1 MDVPKNNT
9 NNVYYNYH
17 VFHQNQNAENHSKN
31 QLNVFSD
38 SEDDKILKFQTELK
52 NNENKFISNS
62 FPNQQQ
68 NNNLFHFNF
77 SEDLIEPYKKSY
89 SEIKQNSSVYNNIS
103 FEEKIKE
110 NNLHYVGFE
119 NKYGENSCYINVIL
133 HFLYIFPSVNE
144 FLIKF
149 YKTRLDKF
157 INTINNGIN
166 SKNNIDYF
174 LFTLGKTLFEYQKIL
189 SNYNNKD
196 ITILSTSEL
205 RQCLELIS
213 NNYFQLNKVGDP
225 VEFLTSLL
233 NEINKYNNLEIHN
246 DFFINLIEEKKC
258 NFCLNKNEIKKYDE
272 NNFIYFV
279 SINEIIQ
286 NINKENIT
294 FENYSH
300 QLFKFSKINSSKC
313 ESKCK
318 QCGNTLKNQ
327 IKYINETFPTFLLL
341 NCIWNKRKPDL
352 DDVIK
357 FLYLLSLE
365 DNINNLFCCDIK
377 NKENSLY
384 NLLGMILYSP
394 ALSHFVNVIFNF
406 EKNVFVMYNDDK
418 IKEIQ
423 TIHDVYKEMTSE
435 QIKKNPERY
444 YYPVL
449 LIYYKEII
457 YNDKK
462 TVILNNYTSYHSNQL
477 EEECLKAKNSHIP
490 LTDEQKKQN
499 LIELEMAQ
507 RRIERN
513 RRYSMNEKY
522 NSFGMNIEEED
533 DIKEN
538 NIIFPEFNS
547 NKNKLLKSEEK
558 NKENNNMIL
567 EEKTQKENT
576 EKKRTNKRYGT
587 LNTNHKNYHFQKFA
601 NFDFFQ
607 DIL

>member
-1 MDVPKNNT
+1 MDAPNNFT
-9 NNVYYNYH
+9 NIGFFNNHEFQQSQNV
-17 VFHQNQNAENHSKN
+17 EDHSQA
-31 QLNVFSD
+31 QLNLSSG
-38 SEDDKILKFQTELK
+38 SEKDKILQFQTELE
-52 NNENKFISNS
+52 NNEKKFISKS
-62 FPNQQQ
+62 FPNQHE
-68 NNNLFHFNF
+68 NTNLFHFSF
-77 SEDLIEPYKKSY
+77 SDDLIESDKNSSSKL
-89 SEIKQNSSVYNNIS
+89 KQNFSLYNNIS
-103 FEEKIKE
+103 YVEKIKE
-110 NNLHYVGFE
+110 NSMHYVGFE

-149 YKTRLDKF
+149 YKTKLDNF
-157 INTINNGIN
+157 INTINNDIN

-196 ITILSTSEL
+196 VTILNTSEL
-205 RQCLELIS
+205 RQCLQLIS
-213 NNYFQLNKVGDP
+213 NNYFPLNKVGDP

-258 NFCLNKNEIKKYDE
+258 NSCLNKNEIKKYDE
-272 NNFIYFV
+272 NNFIYYV

-286 NINKENIT
+286 NINKENIN

-300 QLFKFSKINSSKC
+300 QLFKFSQINTSKC

-327 IKYINETFPTFLLL
+327 IKFINETFPTYLLL

-352 DDVIK
+352 NDVIK

-365 DNINNLFCCDIK
+365 DNITNLFFCEIK
-377 NKENSLY
+377 NKEIGLY

-394 ALSHFVNVIFNF
+394 ALSHYINVIFNF
-406 EKNVFVMYNDDK
+406 EKNIFVMYDDDK
-418 IKEIQ
+418 IKEIP

-462 TVILNNYTSYHSNQL
+462 TVLLNNYTSYHSNQL

-490 LTDEQKKQN
+490 LTEEQKKQN
-499 LIELEMAQ
+499 LIELEIAQ

-513 RRYSMNEKY
+513 RRYSMNQTN
-522 NSFGMNIEEED
+522 NSFSMHIEEEN
-533 DIKEN
+533 DIKEQN
-538 NIIFPEFNS
+538 KLFPEINDNRS
-547 NKNKLLKSEEK
+547 KLLKSEEK
-558 NKENNNMIL
+558 SKENNNMIL

-576 EKKRTNKRYGT
+576 EKKRTNKRFGT
-587 LNTNHKNYHFQKFA
+587 QNINHKYYHFQ

>member
-1 MDVPKNNT
+1 MDAPNNFT
-9 NNVYYNYH
+9 NIGFFNNHEFQQSQNV
-17 VFHQNQNAENHSKN
+17 EDHSQA
-31 QLNVFSD
+31 QLNLSSD
-38 SEDDKILKFQTELK
+38 SEKDKILQFQTELE
-52 NNENKFISNS
+52 NNEKKFISKS
-62 FPNQQQ
+62 FPNQHE
-68 NNNLFHFNF
+68 NTNLFHFSF
-77 SEDLIEPYKKSY
+77 SDDLIESDKNSSSKL
-89 SEIKQNSSVYNNIS
+89 KQNFSLYNNIS
-103 FEEKIKE
+103 FVEKIKE
-110 NNLHYVGFE
+110 NSMHYVGFE

-149 YKTRLDKF
+149 YKTKLDNF
-157 INTINNGIN
+157 INTINNDIN

-174 LFTLGKTLFEYQKIL
+174 LFILGKTLFEYQKIL

-196 ITILSTSEL
+196 VTILNTSEL
-205 RQCLELIS
+205 RQCLQLIS
-213 NNYFQLNKVGDP
+213 NNYFPLNKVGDP

-258 NFCLNKNEIKKYDE
+258 NSCLNKNEIKKYDE
-272 NNFIYFV
+272 NNFIYYV

-286 NINKENIT
+286 NINKENIN

-300 QLFKFSKINSSKC
+300 QLFKFSQINTSKC

-327 IKYINETFPTFLLL
+327 IKFINETFPTYLLL

-352 DDVIK
+352 NDVIK

-365 DNINNLFCCDIK
+365 DNITNLFFCEIK
-377 NKENSLY
+377 NKEIGLY

-394 ALSHFVNVIFNF
+394 ALSHYINVIFNF
-406 EKNVFVMYNDDK
+406 EKNIFVMYDDDK
-418 IKEIQ
+418 IKEIP

-462 TVILNNYTSYHSNQL
+462 TVLLNNYTSYHSNQL

-490 LTDEQKKQN
+490 LTEEQKKQN
-499 LIELEMAQ
+499 LIELEIAQ

-513 RRYSMNEKY
+513 RRYSMNQTN
-522 NSFGMNIEEED
+522 NSFSMHIEEEN
-533 DIKEN
+533 DIKEQN
-538 NIIFPEFNS
+538 KLFPEINDNRS
-547 NKNKLLKSEEK
+547 KLLKSEEK
-558 NKENNNMIL
+558 SKENNNMIL

-576 EKKRTNKRYGT
+576 EKKRTNKRFGT
-587 LNTNHKNYHFQKFA
+587 QNINHKYYHFQ

>member
-1 MDVPKNNT
+1 MDAPNNFT
-9 NNVYYNYH
+9 NIGFFNNHEFQQSQNV
-17 VFHQNQNAENHSKN
+17 EDHSQA
-31 QLNVFSD
+31 QLNLSSD
-38 SEDDKILKFQTELK
+38 SEKDKILQFQTELE
-52 NNENKFISNS
+52 NNEKKFISKS
-62 FPNQQQ
+62 FPNQHE
-68 NNNLFHFNF
+68 NTNLFHFSF
-77 SEDLIEPYKKSY
+77 SDDLIESDKNNKNS
-89 SEIKQNSSVYNNIS
+89 SSKLKQNFSLYNNIS
-103 FEEKIKE
+103 FVEKIKE
-110 NNLHYVGFE
+110 NSMHYVGFE

-149 YKTRLDKF
+149 YKTKLDNF
-157 INTINNGIN
+157 INTINNDIN

-196 ITILSTSEL
+196 VTILNTSEL
-205 RQCLELIS
+205 RQCLQLIS
-213 NNYFQLNKVGDP
+213 NNYFPLNKVGDP

-258 NFCLNKNEIKKYDE
+258 NSCLNKNEIKKYDE
-272 NNFIYFV
+272 NNFIYYV

-286 NINKENIT
+286 NINKENIN

-300 QLFKFSKINSSKC
+300 QLFKFSQINTSKC

-327 IKYINETFPTFLLL
+327 IKFINETFPTYLLL

-352 DDVIK
+352 NDVIK

-365 DNINNLFCCDIK
+365 DNITNLFFCEIK
-377 NKENSLY
+377 NKEIGLY

-394 ALSHFVNVIFNF
+394 ALSHYINVIFNF
-406 EKNVFVMYNDDK
+406 EKNIFVMYDDDK
-418 IKEIQ
+418 IKEIP

-462 TVILNNYTSYHSNQL
+462 TVLLNNYTSYHSNQL

-490 LTDEQKKQN
+490 LTEEQKKQN
-499 LIELEMAQ
+499 LIELEIAQ

-513 RRYSMNEKY
+513 RRYSMNQTN
-522 NSFGMNIEEED
+522 NSFSMHIEEED
-533 DIKEN
+533 DIKEQN
-538 NIIFPEFNS
+538 KLFPEINDNRS
-547 NKNKLLKSEEK
+547 KLLKSEEK
-558 NKENNNMIL
+558 SKENNNMIL

-576 EKKRTNKRYGT
+576 EKKRTNKRFGT
-587 LNTNHKNYHFQKFA
+587 QNINHKYYHFQ

>member
-286 NINKENIT
+286 NINKENIN

-300 QLFKFSKINSSKC
+300 QLFKFSQINTSKC

-327 IKYINETFPTFLLL
+327 IKFINETFPTYLLL
-341 NCIWNKRKPDL
+341 NCVWNKRKPEIN
-352 DDVIK
+352 DVIK

-365 DNINNLFCCDIK
+365 DNITNLFFCEIK
-377 NKENSLY
+377 NKEIGLY

-394 ALSHFVNVIFNF
+394 ALSHYINVIFNF
-406 EKNVFVMYNDDK
+406 EKNIFVMYDDDK
-418 IKEIQ
+418 IKEIP
-423 TIHDVYKEMTSE
+423 TIHDVYK
-435 QIKKNPERY
+435 
-444 YYPVL
+444 
-449 LIYYKEII
+449 
-457 YNDKK
+457 
-462 TVILNNYTSYHSNQL
+462 
-477 EEECLKAKNSHIP
+477 
-490 LTDEQKKQN
+490 
-499 LIELEMAQ
+499 
-507 RRIERN
+507 
-513 RRYSMNEKY
+513 
-522 NSFGMNIEEED
+522 
-533 DIKEN
+533 
-538 NIIFPEFNS
+538 
-547 NKNKLLKSEEK
+547 
-558 NKENNNMIL
+558 
-567 EEKTQKENT
+567 
-576 EKKRTNKRYGT
+576 
-587 LNTNHKNYHFQKFA
+587 
-601 NFDFFQ
+601 
-607 DIL
+607 

>member
-1 MDVPKNNT
+1 MDAPNNFT
-9 NNVYYNYH
+9 NIGFFNNHEFQQSQNV
-17 VFHQNQNAENHSKN
+17 EDHSQA
-31 QLNVFSD
+31 QLNLSSD
-38 SEDDKILKFQTELK
+38 SEKDKILQFQEELE
-52 NNENKFISNS
+52 NNEKKFISKS
-62 FPNQQQ
+62 FPNQHE
-68 NNNLFHFNF
+68 NTNLFHFSF
-77 SEDLIEPYKKSY
+77 SDDLIESDKNSSSKL
-89 SEIKQNSSVYNNIS
+89 KQNFSLYNNIS
-103 FEEKIKE
+103 FVEKIKE
-110 NNLHYVGFE
+110 NSMHYVGFE

-149 YKTRLDKF
+149 YKTKLDNF
-157 INTINNGIN
+157 INTINNDIN

-196 ITILSTSEL
+196 VTILNTSEL
-205 RQCLELIS
+205 RQCLQLIS
-213 NNYFQLNKVGDP
+213 NNYFPLNKVGDP

-258 NFCLNKNEIKKYDE
+258 NSCLNKNEIKKYDE
-272 NNFIYFV
+272 NNFIYYV

-286 NINKENIT
+286 NINKENIN

-300 QLFKFSKINSSKC
+300 QLFKFSQINTSKC

-327 IKYINETFPTFLLL
+327 IKFINETFPTYLLL

-352 DDVIK
+352 NDVIK

-365 DNINNLFCCDIK
+365 DNITNLFFCEIK
-377 NKENSLY
+377 NKEIGLY

-394 ALSHFVNVIFNF
+394 ALSHYINVIFNF
-406 EKNVFVMYNDDK
+406 EKNIFVMYDDDK
-418 IKEIQ
+418 IKEIP

-462 TVILNNYTSYHSNQL
+462 TVLLNNYTSYHSNQL

-490 LTDEQKKQN
+490 LTEEQKKQN
-499 LIELEMAQ
+499 LIELEIAQ

-513 RRYSMNEKY
+513 RRYSMNQTN
-522 NSFGMNIEEED
+522 NSFSMHIEEEN
-533 DIKEN
+533 DIKEQN
-538 NIIFPEFNS
+538 KLFPEINDNRS
-547 NKNKLLKSEEK
+547 KLLKSEEK
-558 NKENNNMIL
+558 SKENNNMIL

-576 EKKRTNKRYGT
+576 EKKRTNKRFGT
-587 LNTNHKNYHFQKFA
+587 QNINHKYYHFQ

>member
-1 MDVPKNNT
+1 MDAPNNFT
-9 NNVYYNYH
+9 NIGFFNNHEFQQSQNV
-17 VFHQNQNAENHSKN
+17 EDHSQT
-31 QLNVFSD
+31 QLNLSSD
-38 SEDDKILKFQTELK
+38 SEKDKILQFQTELE
-52 NNENKFISNS
+52 NNEKKFISKS
-62 FPNQQQ
+62 FPNQHE
-68 NNNLFHFNF
+68 NTNLFHFSF
-77 SEDLIEPYKKSY
+77 SDDLIESDKNSTLKL
-89 SEIKQNSSVYNNIS
+89 KQNFSLYNNIS
-103 FEEKIKE
+103 FVEKIKE
-110 NNLHYVGFE
+110 NSMHYVGFE

-149 YKTRLDKF
+149 YKTKLDKF
-157 INTINNGIN
+157 INTINNDIN

-196 ITILSTSEL
+196 VTILNTSEL
-205 RQCLELIS
+205 RQCLQLIS
-213 NNYFQLNKVGDP
+213 NNYFPLNKVGDP

-258 NFCLNKNEIKKYDE
+258 NSCLNKNEIKKYDE
-272 NNFIYFV
+272 NNFIYYV

-286 NINKENIT
+286 NINKENIN
-294 FENYSH
+294 FEKYSH
-300 QLFKFSKINSSKC
+300 QLFKFSQINTSKC

-327 IKYINETFPTFLLL
+327 IKFINETFPTYLLL

-352 DDVIK
+352 NDVIK

-365 DNINNLFCCDIK
+365 DNITNLFFCEIK
-377 NKENSLY
+377 NKEIGLY

-394 ALSHFVNVIFNF
+394 ALSHYINVIFNF
-406 EKNVFVMYNDDK
+406 EKNIFVMYDDDK
-418 IKEIQ
+418 IKEIP

-462 TVILNNYTSYHSNQL
+462 TVLLNNYTSYHSNQL

-490 LTDEQKKQN
+490 LTEEQKKQN
-499 LIELEMAQ
+499 LIELEIAQ

-513 RRYSMNEKY
+513 RRYSMNQTN
-522 NSFGMNIEEED
+522 NSFSMHIEEEN
-533 DIKEN
+533 DIKEQN
-538 NIIFPEFNS
+538 KLFPEINDNRS
-547 NKNKLLKSEEK
+547 KLLKSEEK
-558 NKENNNMIL
+558 SKENNNMIL

-576 EKKRTNKRYGT
+576 EKKRTNKRFGT
-587 LNTNHKNYHFQKFA
+587 QNINHKYYHFQ

>member
-1 MDVPKNNT
+1 MDAPNNFT
-9 NNVYYNYH
+9 NIGFFNNHEFQQSQNV
-17 VFHQNQNAENHSKN
+17 EDHSQA
-31 QLNVFSD
+31 QLNLSSD
-38 SEDDKILKFQTELK
+38 SEKDKILQFQEELE
-52 NNENKFISNS
+52 NNEKKFISKS
-62 FPNQQQ
+62 FPNQHE
-68 NNNLFHFNF
+68 NTNLFHFSF
-77 SEDLIEPYKKSY
+77 SDDLIESDKNSSSKL
-89 SEIKQNSSVYNNIS
+89 KQNFSLYNNIS
-103 FEEKIKE
+103 FVEKIKE
-110 NNLHYVGFE
+110 NSMHYVGFE

-149 YKTRLDKF
+149 YKTKLDNF
-157 INTINNGIN
+157 INTINNDIN

-196 ITILSTSEL
+196 VTILNTSEL
-205 RQCLELIS
+205 RQCLQLIS
-213 NNYFQLNKVGDP
+213 NNYFPLNKVGDP

-258 NFCLNKNEIKKYDE
+258 NSCLNKNEIKKYDE
-272 NNFIYFV
+272 NNFIYYV

-286 NINKENIT
+286 NINKENIN

-300 QLFKFSKINSSKC
+300 QLFKFSQINTSKC

-327 IKYINETFPTFLLL
+327 IKFINETFPTYLLL

-352 DDVIK
+352 NDVIK

-365 DNINNLFCCDIK
+365 DNITNLFFCEIK
-377 NKENSLY
+377 NKEIGLY

-394 ALSHFVNVIFNF
+394 ALSHYINVIFNF
-406 EKNVFVMYNDDK
+406 EKNIFVMYDDDK
-418 IKEIQ
+418 IKEIP

-462 TVILNNYTSYHSNQL
+462 TVLLNNYTSYHSNQL

-490 LTDEQKKQN
+490 LTEEQKKQN
-499 LIELEMAQ
+499 LIELEIAQ

-513 RRYSMNEKY
+513 RRYSMNQTN
-522 NSFGMNIEEED
+522 NSFSMHIEEED
-533 DIKEN
+533 DIKEQN
-538 NIIFPEFNS
+538 KLFPEINDNRS
-547 NKNKLLKSEEK
+547 KLLKSEEK
-558 NKENNNMIL
+558 SKENNNMIL

-576 EKKRTNKRYGT
+576 EKKRTNKRFGT
-587 LNTNHKNYHFQKFA
+587 QNINHKYYHFQ

>member
-1 MDVPKNNT
+1 MDAPNNFT
-9 NNVYYNYH
+9 NIGFFNNHEFQQSQNV
-17 VFHQNQNAENHSKN
+17 EDHSQA
-31 QLNVFSD
+31 QLNLSSD
-38 SEDDKILKFQTELK
+38 SEKDKILQFQEELE
-52 NNENKFISNS
+52 NNEKKFISKS
-62 FPNQQQ
+62 FPNQHE
-68 NNNLFHFNF
+68 NTNLFHFSF
-77 SEDLIEPYKKSY
+77 SDDLIESDKNSSSKL
-89 SEIKQNSSVYNNIS
+89 KQNFSLYNNIS
-103 FEEKIKE
+103 FVEKIKE
-110 NNLHYVGFE
+110 NSMHYVGFE

-149 YKTRLDKF
+149 YKTKLDNF
-157 INTINNGIN
+157 INTINNDIN

-196 ITILSTSEL
+196 VTILNTSEL
-205 RQCLELIS
+205 RQCLQLIS
-213 NNYFQLNKVGDP
+213 NNYFPLNKVGDP

-258 NFCLNKNEIKKYDE
+258 NICLNKNEIKKYDE
-272 NNFIYFV
+272 NNFIYYV

-286 NINKENIT
+286 NINKENIN
-294 FENYSH
+294 FEKYSH
-300 QLFKFSKINSSKC
+300 QLFKFSQINASKC

-327 IKYINETFPTFLLL
+327 IKFINETFPTYLLL

-352 DDVIK
+352 NDVIK

-365 DNINNLFCCDIK
+365 DNITNLFFCEIK
-377 NKENSLY
+377 NKEIGLY

-394 ALSHFVNVIFNF
+394 ALSHYINVIFNF
-406 EKNVFVMYNDDK
+406 EKNIFVMYDDDK
-418 IKEIQ
+418 IKEIP

-462 TVILNNYTSYHSNQL
+462 TVLLNNYTSYHSNQL

-490 LTDEQKKQN
+490 LTEEQKKQN
-499 LIELEMAQ
+499 LIELEIAQ

-513 RRYSMNEKY
+513 RRYSMNQTN
-522 NSFGMNIEEED
+522 NSFSMHIEEED
-533 DIKEN
+533 DIKEQN
-538 NIIFPEFNS
+538 KLFPEINDNRS
-547 NKNKLLKSEEK
+547 KLLKSEEK
-558 NKENNNMIL
+558 SKENNNMIL

-576 EKKRTNKRYGT
+576 EKKRTNKRFGT
-587 LNTNHKNYHFQKFA
+587 QNINHKYYHFQ

>member
-1 MDVPKNNT
+1 MDAPNNFT
-9 NNVYYNYH
+9 NIGFFNNHEFQQSQNV
-17 VFHQNQNAENHSKN
+17 EDHSQA
-31 QLNVFSD
+31 QLNLSSD
-38 SEDDKILKFQTELK
+38 SEKDKILQFQTELE
-52 NNENKFISNS
+52 NNEKKFISKS
-62 FPNQQQ
+62 FPNQHE
-68 NNNLFHFNF
+68 NTNLFHFSF
-77 SEDLIEPYKKSY
+77 SDDLIESDKNSTSKL
-89 SEIKQNSSVYNNIS
+89 KQNFSLYNNIS
-103 FEEKIKE
+103 FVEKIKE
-110 NNLHYVGFE
+110 NSMHYVGFE

-149 YKTRLDKF
+149 YKTKLDNF
-157 INTINNGIN
+157 INTINNDIN

-196 ITILSTSEL
+196 VTILNTSEL
-205 RQCLELIS
+205 RQCLQLIS
-213 NNYFQLNKVGDP
+213 NNYFPLNKVGDP

-258 NFCLNKNEIKKYDE
+258 NSCLNKNEIKKYDE
-272 NNFIYFV
+272 NNFIYYV

-286 NINKENIT
+286 NINKENIN
-294 FENYSH
+294 FEKYSH
-300 QLFKFSKINSSKC
+300 QLFKFSQINTSKC

-327 IKYINETFPTFLLL
+327 IKFINETFPTYLLL

-352 DDVIK
+352 NDVIK

-365 DNINNLFCCDIK
+365 DNITNLFFCEIK
-377 NKENSLY
+377 NKEIGLY

-394 ALSHFVNVIFNF
+394 ALSHYINVIFNF
-406 EKNVFVMYNDDK
+406 EKNIFVMYDDDK
-418 IKEIQ
+418 IKEIP

-462 TVILNNYTSYHSNQL
+462 TVLLNNYTSYHSNQL

-490 LTDEQKKQN
+490 LTEEQKKQN
-499 LIELEMAQ
+499 LIELEIAQ

-513 RRYSMNEKY
+513 RRYSMNQTN
-522 NSFGMNIEEED
+522 NSFSMHIEEEN
-533 DIKEN
+533 DIKEQN
-538 NIIFPEFNS
+538 KLFPEINDNRS
-547 NKNKLLKSEEK
+547 KLLKSEEK
-558 NKENNNMIL
+558 SKENNNMIL

-576 EKKRTNKRYGT
+576 EKKRTNKRFGT
-587 LNTNHKNYHFQKFA
+587 QNINHKYYHFQ

>member
-1 MDVPKNNT
+1 MNAPNNFT
-9 NNVYYNYH
+9 NIGFFNNHEFQQSQNV
-17 VFHQNQNAENHSKN
+17 EDHSQA
-31 QLNVFSD
+31 QLNLSSD
-38 SEDDKILKFQTELK
+38 SEKDKILQFQTELE
-52 NNENKFISNS
+52 NNEKKFISKS
-62 FPNQQQ
+62 FPNQHE
-68 NNNLFHFNF
+68 NTNLFHFSF
-77 SEDLIEPYKKSY
+77 SDDLIESDKNSSSKL
-89 SEIKQNSSVYNNIS
+89 KQNFSLYNNIS
-103 FEEKIKE
+103 FVEKIKE
-110 NNLHYVGFE
+110 NSMHYVGFE

-149 YKTRLDKF
+149 YKTKLDNF
-157 INTINNGIN
+157 INTINNDIN

-196 ITILSTSEL
+196 VTILNTSEL
-205 RQCLELIS
+205 RQCLQLIS
-213 NNYFQLNKVGDP
+213 NNYFPLNKVGDP

-258 NFCLNKNEIKKYDE
+258 NSCLNKNEIKKYDE
-272 NNFIYFV
+272 NNFIYYV

-286 NINKENIT
+286 NINKENIN

-300 QLFKFSKINSSKC
+300 QLFKFSQINTSKC

-327 IKYINETFPTFLLL
+327 IKFINETFPTYLLL

-352 DDVIK
+352 NDVIK

-365 DNINNLFCCDIK
+365 DNITNLFFCEIK
-377 NKENSLY
+377 NKEIGLY

-394 ALSHFVNVIFNF
+394 ALSHYINVIFNF
-406 EKNVFVMYNDDK
+406 EKNIFVMYDDDK
-418 IKEIQ
+418 IKEIP

-462 TVILNNYTSYHSNQL
+462 TVLLNNYTSYHSNQL

-490 LTDEQKKQN
+490 LTEEQKKQN
-499 LIELEMAQ
+499 LIELEIAQ

-513 RRYSMNEKY
+513 RRYSMNQTN
-522 NSFGMNIEEED
+522 NSFSMHIEEEN
-533 DIKEN
+533 DIKEQN
-538 NIIFPEFNS
+538 KLFPEINDNRS
-547 NKNKLLKSEEK
+547 KLLKSEEK
-558 NKENNNMIL
+558 SKENNNMIL

-576 EKKRTNKRYGT
+576 EKKRTNKRFGT
-587 LNTNHKNYHFQKFA
+587 QNINHKYYHFQ

>member
-1 MDVPKNNT
+1 MDAPNNFT
-9 NNVYYNYH
+9 NIGFFNNHEFQQSQNV
-17 VFHQNQNAENHSKN
+17 EDHSQA
-31 QLNVFSD
+31 QLNLSSD
-38 SEDDKILKFQTELK
+38 SEKDKILQFQEELE
-52 NNENKFISNS
+52 NNEKKFISKS
-62 FPNQQQ
+62 FPNQHE
-68 NNNLFHFNF
+68 NTNLFHFSF
-77 SEDLIEPYKKSY
+77 SDDLIESDKNSSSKL
-89 SEIKQNSSVYNNIS
+89 KQNFSLYNNIS
-103 FEEKIKE
+103 FVEKIKE
-110 NNLHYVGFE
+110 NSMHYVGFE

-149 YKTRLDKF
+149 YKTKLDNF
-157 INTINNGIN
+157 INTINNDIN

-196 ITILSTSEL
+196 VTILNTSEL
-205 RQCLELIS
+205 RQCLQLIS
-213 NNYFQLNKVGDP
+213 NNYFPLNKVGDP

-258 NFCLNKNEIKKYDE
+258 NSCLNKNEIKKYDE
-272 NNFIYFV
+272 NNFIYYV

-286 NINKENIT
+286 NINKENIN

-300 QLFKFSKINSSKC
+300 QLFKFSQINTSKC

-327 IKYINETFPTFLLL
+327 IKFINETFPTYLLL
-341 NCIWNKRKPDL
+341 NCIWNKRKPEL
-352 DDVIK
+352 NDVIK

-365 DNINNLFCCDIK
+365 DNITNLFFCEIK
-377 NKENSLY
+377 NKEIGLY

-394 ALSHFVNVIFNF
+394 ALSHYINVIFNF
-406 EKNVFVMYNDDK
+406 EKNIFVMYDDDK
-418 IKEIQ
+418 IKEIP

-462 TVILNNYTSYHSNQL
+462 TVLLNNYTSYHSNQL

-490 LTDEQKKQN
+490 LTEEQKKQN
-499 LIELEMAQ
+499 LIELEIAQ

-513 RRYSMNEKY
+513 RRYSMNQTN
-522 NSFGMNIEEED
+522 NSFSMHIEEED
-533 DIKEN
+533 DIKEQN
-538 NIIFPEFNS
+538 KLFPEINDNRS
-547 NKNKLLKSEEK
+547 KLLKSEEK
-558 NKENNNMIL
+558 SKENNNMIL

-587 LNTNHKNYHFQKFA
+587 QNINHKYYHFQ

>member
-1 MDVPKNNT
+1 MDAPNNFT
-9 NNVYYNYH
+9 NIGFFNNHEFQQSQNV
-17 VFHQNQNAENHSKN
+17 EDHSQA
-31 QLNVFSD
+31 QLNLSSD
-38 SEDDKILKFQTELK
+38 SEKDKILQFQTELE
-52 NNENKFISNS
+52 NNEKKFISKS
-62 FPNQQQ
+62 FPNQHE
-68 NNNLFHFNF
+68 NTNLFHFSF
-77 SEDLIEPYKKSY
+77 SDDLIESDKNSSSKL
-89 SEIKQNSSVYNNIS
+89 KQNFSLYNNIS
-103 FEEKIKE
+103 FVEKIKE
-110 NNLHYVGFE
+110 NSMHYVGFE

-149 YKTRLDKF
+149 YKTKLDNF
-157 INTINNGIN
+157 INTINNDIN

-196 ITILSTSEL
+196 VTILNTSEL
-205 RQCLELIS
+205 RQCLQLIS
-213 NNYFQLNKVGDP
+213 NNYFPLNKVGDP

-258 NFCLNKNEIKKYDE
+258 NSCLNKNEIKKYDE
-272 NNFIYFV
+272 NNFIYYV

-286 NINKENIT
+286 NINKENIN

-300 QLFKFSKINSSKC
+300 QLFKFSQINTSKC

-327 IKYINETFPTFLLL
+327 IKFINETFPTYLLL

-352 DDVIK
+352 NDVIK

-365 DNINNLFCCDIK
+365 DNITNLFFCEIK
-377 NKENSLY
+377 NKEIGLY

-394 ALSHFVNVIFNF
+394 ALSHYINVIFNF
-406 EKNVFVMYNDDK
+406 EKNIFVMYDDDK
-418 IKEIQ
+418 IKEIP

-462 TVILNNYTSYHSNQL
+462 TVLLNNYTSYHSNQL

-490 LTDEQKKQN
+490 LTEEQKKQN
-499 LIELEMAQ
+499 LIELEIAQ

-513 RRYSMNEKY
+513 RRYSMNQTN
-522 NSFGMNIEEED
+522 NSFSMHIEEED
-533 DIKEN
+533 DIKEQN
-538 NIIFPEFNS
+538 RLFPEINDNRS
-547 NKNKLLKSEEK
+547 KLLKSEEK
-558 NKENNNMIL
+558 SKENNNMIL

-576 EKKRTNKRYGT
+576 EKKRTNKRFGT
-587 LNTNHKNYHFQKFA
+587 QNINHKYYHFQ

>member
-1 MDVPKNNT
+1 MDAPNNFT
-9 NNVYYNYH
+9 NIGFFNNHEFQQSQNV
-17 VFHQNQNAENHSKN
+17 EDHSQA
-31 QLNVFSD
+31 QLNLSSD
-38 SEDDKILKFQTELK
+38 SEKDKILQFQTELE
-52 NNENKFISNS
+52 NNEKKFISKS
-62 FPNQQQ
+62 FPNQHE
-68 NNNLFHFNF
+68 NTNLFHFSF
-77 SEDLIEPYKKSY
+77 SDDLIESDKNSSSKL
-89 SEIKQNSSVYNNIS
+89 KQNFSLYNNIS
-103 FEEKIKE
+103 FVEKIKE
-110 NNLHYVGFE
+110 NSMHYVGFE

-149 YKTRLDKF
+149 YKTKLDNF
-157 INTINNGIN
+157 NNSINNDIT

-196 ITILSTSEL
+196 VTILNTSEL
-205 RQCLELIS
+205 RQCLQLIS
-213 NNYFQLNKVGDP
+213 NNYFPLNKVGDP

-258 NFCLNKNEIKKYDE
+258 NSCLNKNEIKKYDE
-272 NNFIYFV
+272 NNFIYYV

-286 NINKENIT
+286 NINKENIN

-300 QLFKFSKINSSKC
+300 QLFKFSQINTSKC

-327 IKYINETFPTFLLL
+327 IKFINETFPTYLLL
-341 NCIWNKRKPDL
+341 NCIWNKRKPEL
-352 DDVIK
+352 NDVIK

-365 DNINNLFCCDIK
+365 DNITNLFFCEIK
-377 NKENSLY
+377 NKEIGLY

-394 ALSHFVNVIFNF
+394 ALSHYINVIFNF
-406 EKNVFVMYNDDK
+406 EKNIFVMYDDDK
-418 IKEIQ
+418 IKEIP

-462 TVILNNYTSYHSNQL
+462 TVLLNNYTSYHSNQL

-490 LTDEQKKQN
+490 LTEEQKKQN
-499 LIELEMAQ
+499 LIELEIAQ

-513 RRYSMNEKY
+513 RRYSMNQTN
-522 NSFGMNIEEED
+522 NSFSMHIEEEN
-533 DIKEN
+533 DIKEQN
-538 NIIFPEFNS
+538 KLFPEINDNRS
-547 NKNKLLKSEEK
+547 KLLKSEEK
-558 NKENNNMIL
+558 SKENNNMIL

-576 EKKRTNKRYGT
+576 EKKRTNKRFGT
-587 LNTNHKNYHFQKFA
+587 QNINHKYYHFQ

>member
-1 MDVPKNNT
+1 MDAPNNFT
-9 NNVYYNYH
+9 NIGFFNNHGFQQSQNV
-17 VFHQNQNAENHSKN
+17 EDHSQA
-31 QLNVFSD
+31 QLNLSSD
-38 SEDDKILKFQTELK
+38 SEKDKILQFQTELE
-52 NNENKFISNS
+52 NNEKKFISKS
-62 FPNQQQ
+62 FPNQHE
-68 NNNLFHFNF
+68 NTNLFHFSF
-77 SEDLIEPYKKSY
+77 SDDLIESDKNSSSKL
-89 SEIKQNSSVYNNIS
+89 KQNFSLYNNIS
-103 FEEKIKE
+103 FVEKIKE
-110 NNLHYVGFE
+110 NSMHYVGFE

-149 YKTRLDKF
+149 YKTKLDNF
-157 INTINNGIN
+157 INTINNDIN

-196 ITILSTSEL
+196 VTILNTSEL
-205 RQCLELIS
+205 RQCLQLIS
-213 NNYFQLNKVGDP
+213 NNYFPLNKVGDP

-258 NFCLNKNEIKKYDE
+258 NSCLNKNEIKKYDE
-272 NNFIYFV
+272 NNFIYYV

-286 NINKENIT
+286 NINKENIN

-300 QLFKFSKINSSKC
+300 QLFKFSQINTSKC

-327 IKYINETFPTFLLL
+327 IKFINETFPTYLLL

-352 DDVIK
+352 NDVIK

-365 DNINNLFCCDIK
+365 DNITNLFFCEIK
-377 NKENSLY
+377 NKEIGLY

-394 ALSHFVNVIFNF
+394 ALSHYINVIFNF
-406 EKNVFVMYNDDK
+406 EKNIFVMYDDDK
-418 IKEIQ
+418 IKEIP

-462 TVILNNYTSYHSNQL
+462 TVLLNNYTSYHSNQL

-490 LTDEQKKQN
+490 LTEEQKKQN
-499 LIELEMAQ
+499 LIELEIAQ

-513 RRYSMNEKY
+513 RRYSMNQTN
-522 NSFGMNIEEED
+522 NSFSMHIEEED
-533 DIKEN
+533 DIKEQN
-538 NIIFPEFNS
+538 KLFPEINDNRS
-547 NKNKLLKSEEK
+547 KLLKSEEK
-558 NKENNNMIL
+558 SKENNNMIL

-576 EKKRTNKRYGT
+576 EKKRTNKRFGT
-587 LNTNHKNYHFQKFA
+587 QNINHKYYHFQ

>member
-1 MDVPKNNT
+1 MDAPNNFT
-9 NNVYYNYH
+9 NIGFFNNHEFQQSQNV
-17 VFHQNQNAENHSKN
+17 EDHSQA
-31 QLNVFSD
+31 QLNLSSD
-38 SEDDKILKFQTELK
+38 SEKDKILQFQTELE
-52 NNENKFISNS
+52 NNEKKIISKS
-62 FPNQQQ
+62 FPNQHE
-68 NNNLFHFNF
+68 NTNLFHFSF
-77 SEDLIEPYKKSY
+77 SDDLIESDKNSSSKL
-89 SEIKQNSSVYNNIS
+89 KQNFSLYNNIS
-103 FEEKIKE
+103 FVEKIKE
-110 NNLHYVGFE
+110 NSMHYVGFE

-149 YKTRLDKF
+149 YKTKLDNF
-157 INTINNGIN
+157 INTINNDIN

-196 ITILSTSEL
+196 VTILNTSEL
-205 RQCLELIS
+205 RQCLQLIS
-213 NNYFQLNKVGDP
+213 NNYFPLNKVGDP

-258 NFCLNKNEIKKYDE
+258 NSCLNKNEIKKYDE
-272 NNFIYFV
+272 NNFIYYV

-286 NINKENIT
+286 NINKENIN

-300 QLFKFSKINSSKC
+300 QLFKFSQINTSKC

-327 IKYINETFPTFLLL
+327 IKFINETFPTYLLL

-352 DDVIK
+352 NDVIK

-365 DNINNLFCCDIK
+365 DNITNLFFCEIK
-377 NKENSLY
+377 NKEIGLY

-394 ALSHFVNVIFNF
+394 ALSHYINVIFNF
-406 EKNVFVMYNDDK
+406 EKNIFVMYDDDK
-418 IKEIQ
+418 IKEIP

-462 TVILNNYTSYHSNQL
+462 TVLLNNYTSYHSNQL

-490 LTDEQKKQN
+490 LTEEQKKQN
-499 LIELEMAQ
+499 LIELEIAQ

-513 RRYSMNEKY
+513 RRYSMNQTN
-522 NSFGMNIEEED
+522 NSFSMHIEEEN
-533 DIKEN
+533 DIKEQN
-538 NIIFPEFNS
+538 KLFPEINDNRS
-547 NKNKLLKSEEK
+547 KLLKSEEK
-558 NKENNNMIL
+558 SKENNNMIL

-576 EKKRTNKRYGT
+576 EKKRTNKRFGT
-587 LNTNHKNYHFQKFA
+587 QNINHKYYHFQ

>member
-1 MDVPKNNT
+1 MDAPNNFT
-9 NNVYYNYH
+9 NIGFFNNHEFQQSQNV
-17 VFHQNQNAENHSKN
+17 EDHSQA
-31 QLNVFSD
+31 QLNLSSD
-38 SEDDKILKFQTELK
+38 SEKDKILQFQTELE
-52 NNENKFISNS
+52 NNEKKFISKS
-62 FPNQQQ
+62 FPNQHE
-68 NNNLFHFNF
+68 NTNLFHFSF
-77 SEDLIEPYKKSY
+77 SDDLIESDKNSSSKL
-89 SEIKQNSSVYNNIS
+89 KQNFSLYNNIS
-103 FEEKIKE
+103 FVEKIKE
-110 NNLHYVGFE
+110 NSMHYVGFE

-149 YKTRLDKF
+149 YKTKLDKF
-157 INTINNGIN
+157 INTINNDIN

-196 ITILSTSEL
+196 VTILNTSEL
-205 RQCLELIS
+205 RQCLQLIS
-213 NNYFQLNKVGDP
+213 NNYFPLNKVGDP

-258 NFCLNKNEIKKYDE
+258 NSCLNKNEIKKYDE
-272 NNFIYFV
+272 NNFIYYV

-286 NINKENIT
+286 NINKENIN
-294 FENYSH
+294 FEKYSH
-300 QLFKFSKINSSKC
+300 QLFKFSQINTSKC

-327 IKYINETFPTFLLL
+327 IKFINETFPTYLLL

-352 DDVIK
+352 NDVIK

-365 DNINNLFCCDIK
+365 DNITNLFFCEIK
-377 NKENSLY
+377 NKEIGLY

-394 ALSHFVNVIFNF
+394 ALSHYINVIFNF
-406 EKNVFVMYNDDK
+406 EKNIFVMYDDDK
-418 IKEIQ
+418 IKEIP

-462 TVILNNYTSYHSNQL
+462 TVLLNNYTSYHSNQL

-490 LTDEQKKQN
+490 LTEEQKKQN
-499 LIELEMAQ
+499 LIELEIAQ

-513 RRYSMNEKY
+513 RRYSMNQTN
-522 NSFGMNIEEED
+522 NSFSMHIEEEN
-533 DIKEN
+533 DIKEQN
-538 NIIFPEFNS
+538 KLFPEINDNRS
-547 NKNKLLKSEEK
+547 KLLKSEEK
-558 NKENNNMIL
+558 SKENNNMIL

-576 EKKRTNKRYGT
+576 EKKRTNKRFGT
-587 LNTNHKNYHFQKFA
+587 QNINHKYYHFQ

>member
-1 MDVPKNNT
+1 MDAPNNFT
-9 NNVYYNYH
+9 NIGFFNNHEFQQSQNV
-17 VFHQNQNAENHSKN
+17 EDHSQA
-31 QLNVFSD
+31 QLNLSSD
-38 SEDDKILKFQTELK
+38 SEKDKILQFQTELE
-52 NNENKFISNS
+52 NNEKKIISKS
-62 FPNQQQ
+62 FPNQHE
-68 NNNLFHFNF
+68 NTNLFHFSF
-77 SEDLIEPYKKSY
+77 SDDLIESDKNSSSKL
-89 SEIKQNSSVYNNIS
+89 KQNFSLYNNIS
-103 FEEKIKE
+103 FVEKIKE
-110 NNLHYVGFE
+110 NSMHYVGFE

-149 YKTRLDKF
+149 YKTKLDNF
-157 INTINNGIN
+157 INTINNDIN

-196 ITILSTSEL
+196 VTILNTSEL
-205 RQCLELIS
+205 RQCLQLIS
-213 NNYFQLNKVGDP
+213 NNYFPLNKVGDP
-225 VEFLTSLL
+225 VEFLASLL

-258 NFCLNKNEIKKYDE
+258 NSCLNKNEIKKYDE
-272 NNFIYFV
+272 NNFIYYV

-286 NINKENIT
+286 NINKENIN

-300 QLFKFSKINSSKC
+300 QLFKFSQINTSKC

-327 IKYINETFPTFLLL
+327 IKFINETFPTYLLL
-341 NCIWNKRKPDL
+341 NCVWNKRKPEL
-352 DDVIK
+352 NDVIK

-365 DNINNLFCCDIK
+365 DNITNLFFCEIK
-377 NKENSLY
+377 NKEIGLY

-394 ALSHFVNVIFNF
+394 ALSHYINVIFNF
-406 EKNVFVMYNDDK
+406 EKNIFVMYDDDK
-418 IKEIQ
+418 IKEIP

-462 TVILNNYTSYHSNQL
+462 TVLLNNYTSYHSNQL

-490 LTDEQKKQN
+490 LTEEQKKQN
-499 LIELEMAQ
+499 LIELEIAQ

-513 RRYSMNEKY
+513 RRYSMNQTN
-522 NSFGMNIEEED
+522 NSFSMHIEEED
-533 DIKEN
+533 DIKEQN
-538 NIIFPEFNS
+538 KLFPEINDNRS
-547 NKNKLLKSEEK
+547 KLLKSEEK
-558 NKENNNMIL
+558 SKENNNMIL

-576 EKKRTNKRYGT
+576 EKKRTNKRFGT
-587 LNTNHKNYHFQKFA
+587 QNINHKYYHFQ